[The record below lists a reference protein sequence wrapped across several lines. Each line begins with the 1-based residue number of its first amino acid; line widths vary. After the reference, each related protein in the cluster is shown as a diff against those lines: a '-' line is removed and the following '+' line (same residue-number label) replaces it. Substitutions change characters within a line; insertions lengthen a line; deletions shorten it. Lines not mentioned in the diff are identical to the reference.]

1 MISMIEG
8 DGRENNVMA
17 GRVCNILG
25 TSNGGGGLPVCREVI
40 RSICARLA
48 HENIKDDIGR

>member
-1 MISMIEG
+1 MIEG